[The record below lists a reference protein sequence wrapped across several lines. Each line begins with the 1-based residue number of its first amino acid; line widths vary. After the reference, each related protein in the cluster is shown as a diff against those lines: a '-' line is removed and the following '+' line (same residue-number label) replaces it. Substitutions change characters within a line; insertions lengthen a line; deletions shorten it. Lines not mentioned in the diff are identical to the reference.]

1 MNIVILAAGQ
11 GKRMKSALPKVLQTL
26 AGKPLLQHV
35 LTTALSLQGKQ
46 AKNGPVV
53 VVGHGAADVK
63 TFLASASKEDTNFG
77 KVVTALQAE
86 QKGTGHALLQALPK
100 LDVQEPTLVLYGDV
114 PLTTKK
120 TLSKLA
126 KLADGVRGGNCALA
140 LLTQNLSNPTG
151 YGRILR
157 DADGSVKAIVEE
169 KDATL
174 TQKAIQEINTGIMV
188 LPTNSLKKWLKAL
201 RASNAQGEY
210 YLTDVIAMA
219 VKDGVPIRTT
229 QADDEFETVGV
240 NSRDQLAA
248 LERAHQ
254 LNIANQLMD
263 AGVSLADPARID
275 VRGTLECGTD
285 VSIDVGCIFEG
296 CVTLDAGTKIGPF
309 CVIRNSVIGKGVS
322 IHAFSHVDGAKV
334 GSQSIIGPYARLR
347 PGADLSNDV
356 HIGNFVEVK
365 NSKIAANSKA
375 NHLAYVGD
383 SIVGSRV
390 NIGAG
395 TITCNYDGVN
405 KHQTII
411 EDDVFIGSDTQL
423 VAPVRVGRGATLGAG
438 TTLTKDAPANLL
450 TISRVRQVSLRWQ
463 RPVKQENKSV
473 LKKVS
478 AKKVPVKKVV
488 AKKSA
493 PKKTV
498 AKKVAKKV
506 VKTPAK
512 DKK

>member
-35 LTTALSLQGKQ
+35 LTTALFLQGKQ
-46 AKNGPVV
+46 AKTGPIV

-63 TFLASASKEDTNFG
+63 EFIANASQEDPSFG
-77 KVVTALQAE
+77 KVATVLQAE
-86 QKGTGHALLQALPK
+86 QKGTGHALLQALSK

-114 PLTTKK
+114 PLTSKK
-120 TLSKLA
+120 TLAKLA
-126 KLADGVRGGNCALA
+126 KLADGVRGQDSALA
-140 LLTQNLSNPTG
+140 LLTQDLTNPTG
-151 YGRILR
+151 YGRIVR
-157 DADGSVKAIVEE
+157 DADGSVREIVEE
-169 KDATL
+169 KDATPA
-174 TQKAIQEINTGIMV
+174 QKAIKEINTGIMV
-188 LPTNSLKKWLKAL
+188 LPTNALKRWLKAL
-201 RASNAQGEY
+201 RSSNSQGEY

-229 QADDEFETVGV
+229 QADYEFETIGV
-240 NSRDQLAA
+240 NSRDQLAS
-248 LERAHQ
+248 LERTHQ

-285 VSIDVGCIFEG
+285 VFIDVGCVFEG
-296 CVTLDAGTKIGPF
+296 CVTLAVGTKIGPY
-309 CVIRNSVIGKGVS
+309 CVIRNSVIGKNVS
-322 IHAFSHVDGAKV
+322 INAFSHLDGAKV
-334 GSQSIIGPYARLR
+334 GNHSVVGPYARLR
-347 PGADLSNDV
+347 PGADLANDV

-411 EDDVFIGSDTQL
+411 EDDAFIGSDTQL

-438 TTLTKDAPANLL
+438 TTLTKDAPPNQL
-450 TISRVRQVSLRWQ
+450 TVSRAKQISIPWQ
-463 RPVKQENKSV
+463 RPVKQE
-473 LKKVS
+473 KKVA
-478 AKKVPVKKVV
+478 AKKTATKKAV
-488 AKKSA
+488 AKKA
-493 PKKTV
+493 AKGKK
-498 AKKVAKKV
+498 
-506 VKTPAK
+506 
-512 DKK
+512 

>member
-35 LTTALSLQGKQ
+35 LTTALFLQGKQ
-46 AKNGPVV
+46 AKTGPIV

-63 TFLASASKEDTNFG
+63 EFIANASQEDPSFG
-77 KVVTALQAE
+77 KVATVLQAE

-114 PLTTKK
+114 PLTSKK
-120 TLSKLA
+120 TLAKLA
-126 KLADGVRGGNCALA
+126 KLADGVRGQDSALA
-140 LLTQNLSNPTG
+140 LLTQDLTNPTG
-151 YGRILR
+151 YGRIVR
-157 DADGSVKAIVEE
+157 DADGSVREIVEE
-169 KDATL
+169 KDATPA
-174 TQKAIQEINTGIMV
+174 QKAIKEINTGIMV
-188 LPTNSLKKWLKAL
+188 LPTNALKRWLKAL
-201 RASNAQGEY
+201 RSSNSQSEY

-229 QADDEFETVGV
+229 QADYEFETIGV
-240 NSRDQLAA
+240 NSRDQLAS
-248 LERAHQ
+248 LERTHQ

-285 VSIDVGCIFEG
+285 VFIDVGCVFEG
-296 CVTLDAGTKIGPF
+296 CVTLAVGTKIGPY
-309 CVIRNSVIGKGVS
+309 CVIRNSVIGKNVS
-322 IHAFSHVDGAKV
+322 INAFSHLDGAKV
-334 GSQSIIGPYARLR
+334 GNHSVVGPYARLR
-347 PGADLSNDV
+347 PGADLANDV

-411 EDDVFIGSDTQL
+411 EDDAFIGSDTQL

-438 TTLTKDAPANLL
+438 TTLTKDAPPNQL
-450 TISRVRQVSLRWQ
+450 TVSRAKQISIPWQ
-463 RPVKQENKSV
+463 RPVKQE
-473 LKKVS
+473 KKVA
-478 AKKVPVKKVV
+478 AKKTATKKAV
-488 AKKSA
+488 AKKA
-493 PKKTV
+493 AKGKK
-498 AKKVAKKV
+498 
-506 VKTPAK
+506 
-512 DKK
+512 

>member
-35 LTTALSLQGKQ
+35 LTTALFLQGKQ
-46 AKNGPVV
+46 AKTGPIV

-63 TFLASASKEDTNFG
+63 EFIANASQEDPSFG
-77 KVVTALQAE
+77 KVLTVLQAE

-114 PLTTKK
+114 PLTSKK
-120 TLSKLA
+120 TLAKLA
-126 KLADGVRGGNCALA
+126 KLADGVRGQDSALA
-140 LLTQNLSNPTG
+140 LLTQDLTNPTG
-151 YGRILR
+151 YGRIVR
-157 DADGSVKAIVEE
+157 DADGSVREIVEE
-169 KDATL
+169 KDATPA
-174 TQKAIQEINTGIMV
+174 QKAIKEINTGIMV
-188 LPTNSLKKWLKAL
+188 LPTNALKRWLKAL
-201 RASNAQGEY
+201 RSSNSQGEY

-229 QADDEFETVGV
+229 QADYEFETIGV
-240 NSRDQLAA
+240 NSRDQLAS
-248 LERAHQ
+248 LERTHQ
-254 LNIANQLMD
+254 LNMANQLMD

-285 VSIDVGCIFEG
+285 VFIDVGCVFEG
-296 CVTLDAGTKIGPF
+296 CVTLAVGTKIGPY
-309 CVIRNSVIGKGVS
+309 CVIRNSVIGKNVS
-322 IHAFSHVDGAKV
+322 INAFSHLDGAKV
-334 GSQSIIGPYARLR
+334 GNHSVVGPYARLR
-347 PGADLSNDV
+347 PGADLANDV

-383 SIVGSRV
+383 SIVGTRV

-438 TTLTKDAPANLL
+438 TTLTKDAPPNQL
-450 TISRVRQVSLRWQ
+450 TVSRAKQISIPWQ
-463 RPVKQENKSV
+463 RPVKQG
-473 LKKVS
+473 KKVA
-478 AKKVPVKKVV
+478 AKKTATKKAV
-488 AKKSA
+488 AKKA
-493 PKKTV
+493 AKGKK
-498 AKKVAKKV
+498 
-506 VKTPAK
+506 
-512 DKK
+512 

>member
-35 LTTALSLQGKQ
+35 LNTALSLQDK
-46 AKNGPVV
+46 KSKIGPVV

-63 TFLASASKEDTNFG
+63 AFIANVGNEDARFG
-77 KVVTALQAE
+77 KVTTALQAE

-100 LDVQEPTLVLYGDV
+100 LDTQEPTLVLYGDV
-114 PLTTKK
+114 PLTTNK
-120 TLSKLA
+120 TLAKLA
-126 KLADGVRGGNCALA
+126 KLADGAKGQDSALA
-140 LLTQNLSNPTG
+140 LLTQKLANPTG
-151 YGRILR
+151 YGRIVR
-157 DADGSVKAIVEE
+157 DADGSVKEIVEE
-169 KDATL
+169 KDATPL
-174 TQKAIQEINTGIMV
+174 QKAIQEINTGIMV

-248 LERAHQ
+248 LERIYQ

-275 VRGTLECGTD
+275 VRGVLECGTD
-285 VSIDVGCIFEG
+285 VSIDVGCVFEG
-296 CVTLDAGTKIGPF
+296 CVTLGSGVKIGPY
-309 CVIRNSVIGKGVS
+309 CVIRNSAIGNGVAV
-322 IHAFSHVDGAKV
+322 HAFSHLEGAKV
-334 GSQSIIGPYARLR
+334 GSQSVIGPYARLR
-347 PGADLSNDV
+347 PGADLLNDV

-438 TTLTKDAPANLL
+438 TTLTKDAPANQL
-450 TISRVRQVSLRWQ
+450 TVSRAKQVSLQWQ
-463 RPVKQENKSV
+463 RPVKQE
-473 LKKVS
+473 KKVT
-478 AKKVPVKKVV
+478 KEVTTKKVV
-488 AKKSA
+488 VKKIVT
-493 PKKTV
+493 KKAVKNTV
-498 AKKVAKKV
+498 KKAV
-506 VKTPAK
+506 K

>member
-1 MNIVILAAGQ
+1 
-11 GKRMKSALPKVLQTL
+11 MKSALPKVLQTL

-35 LTTALSLQGKQ
+35 LNTALSLQGKSS
-46 AKNGPVV
+46 KHGPIV

-63 TFLASASKEDTNFG
+63 EFLASAAKEDSRFS
-77 KVVTALQAE
+77 KVSTALQAQ

-100 LDVQEPTLVLYGDV
+100 LDIQEPTLVLYGDV
-114 PLTTKK
+114 PLTTQK

-126 KLADGVRGGNCALA
+126 KLADGVRGKDSALA
-140 LLTQNLSNPTG
+140 LLTQNLNKPTG
-151 YGRILR
+151 YGRIVR
-157 DADGSVKAIVEE
+157 DADGSVKEIVEE
-169 KDATL
+169 KDASAL
-174 TQKAIQEINTGIMV
+174 QKAIQEINTGIMV
-188 LPTNSLKKWLKAL
+188 LPTNALKKWLKAL

-229 QADDEFETVGV
+229 QADDEFETIGV
-240 NSRDQLAA
+240 NSRDQLAS
-248 LERAHQ
+248 LERVHQ
-254 LNIANQLMD
+254 LNIANQLM
-263 AGVSLADPARID
+263 AVGVSLADPGRID

-285 VSIDVGCIFEG
+285 VSIDVGCVFEG
-296 CVTLDAGTKIGPF
+296 CITLAAGTKVGPY
-309 CVIRNSVIGKGVS
+309 CVIRNSVIGKNVA
-322 IHAFSHVDGAKV
+322 IHAYSHLDGAKV
-334 GSQSIIGPYARLR
+334 GNHSIIGPYARLR

-375 NHLAYVGD
+375 NHLAYIGD

-438 TTLTKDAPANLL
+438 TTLTKDAPANQL
-450 TISRVRQVSLRWQ
+450 TVSRAKQISLQWQ
-463 RPVKQENKSV
+463 RPVKKEKIQAT
-473 LKKVS
+473 KKG
-478 AKKVPVKKVV
+478 
-488 AKKSA
+488 
-493 PKKTV
+493 T
-498 AKKVAKKV
+498 AKKVAPQKAAPKKI
-506 VKTPAK
+506 AK
-512 DKK
+512 KAIQKAVRGKN

>member
-63 TFLASASKEDTNFG
+63 TFLASASKEDTSFG

-126 KLADGVRGGNCALA
+126 KLADGIRGQDCALA

-151 YGRILR
+151 YGRIVR

-169 KDATL
+169 KDATP

-296 CVTLDAGTKIGPF
+296 CVTLDAGTKIGPY

-438 TTLTKDAPANLL
+438 TTLTKDAPANQL
-450 TISRVRQVSLRWQ
+450 TISRARQVSLRWQ

-473 LKKVS
+473 LKKGSV
-478 AKKVPVKKVV
+478 KKVPVKKVV
-488 AKKSA
+488 AKKSV

>member
-35 LTTALSLQGKQ
+35 LNTALSIQGKASKQ
-46 AKNGPVV
+46 GPIV

-63 TFLASASKEDTNFG
+63 EFLANVSKVDPIFS
-77 KVVTALQAE
+77 KVSTVLQAE

-100 LDVQEPTLVLYGDV
+100 LDLQEPTLVLYGDV
-114 PLTTKK
+114 PLISKK

-126 KLADGVRGGNCALA
+126 KLADGARGKDCALA
-140 LLTQNLSNPTG
+140 LLTQNLSHPSG
-151 YGRILR
+151 YGRVVR
-157 DADGSVKAIVEE
+157 DADGSVQEIIEE

-174 TQKAIQEINTGIMV
+174 VQKAIKEINTGIMV
-188 LPTNSLKKWLKAL
+188 LPSNSLKKWLKAL
-201 RASNAQGEY
+201 RSSNAQGEY

-229 QADDEFETVGV
+229 QADDEFETIGV

-248 LERAHQ
+248 LEKLHQ

-263 AGVSLADPARID
+263 LGVSLADPARID
-275 VRGTLECGTD
+275 VRGSLECGTD
-285 VSIDVGCIFEG
+285 VLIDVGCVFEG
-296 CVTLDAGTKIGPF
+296 SVTVASGTKIGPY
-309 CVIRNSVIGKGVS
+309 CVIRNSVISEGVV
-322 IHAFSHVDGAKV
+322 IHAYSHIDGAKV
-334 GSQSIIGPYARLR
+334 GQQSIIGPYARLR
-347 PGADLSNDV
+347 PGTDLANDV

-383 SIVGSRV
+383 SIVGARV

-438 TTLTKDAPANLL
+438 TTLTKDAPPNQL
-450 TISRVRQVSLRWQ
+450 TVSRVKQISLQWQ
-463 RPVKQENKSV
+463 RPVKKE
-473 LKKVS
+473 KKL
-478 AKKVPVKKVV
+478 
-488 AKKSA
+488 
-493 PKKTV
+493 V
-498 AKKVAKKV
+498 AKKVAKKKV
-506 VKTPAK
+506 SSKKSTPKSVKG
-512 DKK
+512 KK